1 MNGICGPRSLNN
13 LKPAIFALIT
23 LSGIWGYNWVV
34 MKECLRY
41 ASPVDFAALRTFIG
55 ALSLFSILL
64 LQRKSLAP
72 KEIFMTMLLG
82 LLSTTGC
89 IGLVTL
95 ALFYGG
101 VGKTAI
107 LVYTMP
113 FWVLILAWPLLS
125 EHLAGA
131 QWIAVILAFSGLMVI
146 LEPWN
151 LQSSILGNTL
161 AVLSGIAWA
170 GSAIMTKIMWRKF
183 TFDLI
188 SLTAWQMFFGCIP
201 LIIIAMIVPG
211 PPVQWT
217 PYFIIGLTFS
227 SIVSQALALILWFYV
242 LKVLSAGMA
251 SMGTLA
257 TPIIGMIAA
266 AIQLGERPTFI
277 EAMGMILIITGL
289 TILTIQGVV
298 QYRALRVFITK

>member
-1 MNGICGPRSLNN
+1 MNGIGGPRSLNS
-13 LKPAIFALIT
+13 LKPAMFAMIA

-34 MKECLRY
+34 MKECLSY
-41 ASPVDFAALRTFIG
+41 ASPFDFAALRTFIG
-55 ALSLFSILL
+55 ALSLFTILL
-64 LQRKSLAP
+64 LQRKSLMP
-72 KEIFMTMLLG
+72 KEIFMTILLG

-113 FWVLILAWPLLS
+113 FWVLVLAWPLLS
-125 EHLAGA
+125 EHLAGV

-151 LQSSILGNTL
+151 LQSSMLGNTL
-161 AVLSGIAWA
+161 AVMSGTAWA
-170 GSAIMTKIMWRKF
+170 GSAIMTKIMWKKF

-201 LIIIAMIVPG
+201 LIIIARVVPS

-227 SIVSQALALILWFYV
+227 SIVSQALALILWFYI

-266 AIQLGERPTFI
+266 AVQLGERPTFV
-277 EAMGMILIITGL
+277 EAMGMILIVTGL
-289 TILTIQGVV
+289 TILTFQGVI
-298 QYRALRVFITK
+298 QYRELRGFIKK

>member
-1 MNGICGPRSLNN
+1 MPTDNS
-13 LKPAIFALIT
+13 LKPAVFAIIF

-41 ASPVDFAALRTFIG
+41 ASPFDFAALRTFIG
-55 ALSLFSILL
+55 AISLFAILL
-64 LQRKSLAP
+64 VQRRSLIP
-72 KEIFMTMLLG
+72 KKILMTILLG

-125 EHLAGA
+125 EYLTGTQWLAA
-131 QWIAVILAFSGLMVI
+131 ILAFSGLMVI

-151 LQSSILGNTL
+151 LQSSMLGNIL

-170 GSAIMTKIMWRKF
+170 GSAIMTKIMWKKF
-183 TFDLI
+183 SFDLI
-188 SLTAWQMFFGCIP
+188 SLTAWQMLFGCIP
-201 LIIIAMIVPG
+201 LVIIAIIAPS

-217 PYFIIGLTFS
+217 SQFIIGLAFS
-227 SIVSQALALILWFYV
+227 SIISQALALILWFYI
-242 LKVLSAGMA
+242 LKAMTAGMA

-266 AIQLGERPTFI
+266 AIQLGERPTFA
-277 EAMGMILIITGL
+277 EAVGMILIITGL
-289 TILTIQGVV
+289 TILTFQGIIQH
-298 QYRALRVFITK
+298 RELRRFVNK

>member
-1 MNGICGPRSLNN
+1 MNGIGGTRSLNS
-13 LKPAIFALIT
+13 LKPAIFAMIA

-41 ASPVDFAALRTFIG
+41 ASPFDFAALRTFIG
-55 ALSLFSILL
+55 ALSLFTILL

-72 KEIFMTMLLG
+72 KEIIMTILLG

-113 FWVLILAWPLLS
+113 FWVLVLAWPLLS
-125 EHLAGA
+125 EYLAGV
-131 QWIAVILAFSGLMVI
+131 QWIAVVLAFSGLMVI

-151 LQSSILGNTL
+151 LQSSMLGNTL

-170 GSAIMTKIMWRKF
+170 GSAIMTKIMWKKF

-188 SLTAWQMFFGCIP
+188 SLTAWQMLFGCIP

-211 PPVQWT
+211 TPVQWT
-217 PYFIIGLTFS
+217 SHFIVGLAFS
-227 SIVSQALALILWFYV
+227 SIISQALALILWFFI
-242 LKVLSAGMA
+242 LKALSAGMA

-266 AIQLGERPTFI
+266 AIQLGERPTFA
-277 EAMGMILIITGL
+277 EGMGMILIMTGL
-289 TILTIQGVV
+289 TILTLQGVI
-298 QYRALRVFITK
+298 QYREIRGIINK

>member
-1 MNGICGPRSLNN
+1 MKKPAEISV
-13 LKPAIFALIT
+13 KPAIMAMIT
-23 LSGIWGYNWVV
+23 LSAIWGYNWVV

-41 ASPVDFAALRTFIG
+41 ASPFDFAALRTFIG
-55 ALSLFSILL
+55 AISLFTILI
-64 LQRKSLAP
+64 LQRKSLQP
-72 KEIFMTMLLG
+72 KAMLMTIFLG

-95 ALFYGG
+95 ALYFGG

-113 FWVLILAWPLLS
+113 FWVLLLAWPLLS
-125 EHLAGA
+125 EHLSGA
-131 QWIAVILAFSGLMVI
+131 QWLAAILAFSGLVVI

-151 LQSSILGNTL
+151 LKSSMLGNIL

-170 GSAIMTKIMWRKF
+170 GSAIMTKIMWKKF

-188 SLTAWQMFFGCIP
+188 SLTAWQMLFGCIP
-201 LIIIAMIVPG
+201 LIIIAIIVPAAS
-211 PPVQWT
+211 VQWT
-217 PYFIIGLTFS
+217 AHFIVGLAFS
-227 SIVSQALALILWFYV
+227 SIISQALALILWFFI
-242 LKVLSAGMA
+242 LKNMSAGMA

-266 AIQLGERPTFI
+266 AIQLGERPTLV
-277 EAMGMILIITGL
+277 EALGMILIIIGL
-289 TILTIQGVV
+289 TILTFQGIL
-298 QYRALRVFITK
+298 QYRDLRRFIHK